1 MRQYETQCTEK
12 GNGPPRCGPHRA
24 AEDLNR
30 TKRQAGMPSA
40 WGLELDLGLF
50 WPFKAD

>member
-1 MRQYETQCTEK
+1 MKLSALRKEMALPDV
-12 GNGPPRCGPHRA
+12 GLIRA

-30 TKRQAGMPSA
+30 TKRQAEMPSA